1 MRPASAHDRETVM
14 PADPPARTPRPMI
27 EASLRP
33 CRGGPRLE
41 ISGELDISAHDYVRD
56 CLNAC
61 SALSETIEVD
71 RGRFRGF
78 LRAGL
83 QQAHHLVFA
92 RAFVVEAV
100 AVKHRRGLQVHVEVA
115 FVARTRVA
123 HRGERRLDRPF
134 KFENAGARDGR
145 ATAARVLSRFVL
157 QYHRVACGVA
167 SRTPIYATLRQ
178 PRSTGVRP

>member
-14 PADPPARTPRPMI
+14 PADPPARTPKPMI

-71 RGRFRGF
+71 LSRVTFIDIGGLRPFADAA
-78 LRAGL
+78 RAGRT
-83 QQAHHLVFA
+83 LVL
-92 RAFVVEAV
+92 VSVSMAV
-100 AVKHRRGLQVHVEVA
+100 ADCLSGTRLQTL
-115 FVARTRVA
+115 FQ
-123 HRGERRLDRPF
+123 RPM
-134 KFENAGARDGR
+134 
-145 ATAARVLSRFVL
+145 T
-157 QYHRVACGVA
+157 
-167 SRTPIYATLRQ
+167 
-178 PRSTGVRP
+178 